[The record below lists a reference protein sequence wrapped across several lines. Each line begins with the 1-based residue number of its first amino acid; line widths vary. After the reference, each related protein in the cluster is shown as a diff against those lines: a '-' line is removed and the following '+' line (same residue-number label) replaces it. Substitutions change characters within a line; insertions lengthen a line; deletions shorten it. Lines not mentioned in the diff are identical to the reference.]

1 MLFLISIFLI
11 KTISSLPII
20 VFPLEREDYKF
31 TDPND
36 YYKYLTRAIVSKIKV
51 GTPEQE
57 IDLTILFREHPFF
70 LKSYSSSGKYNKDK
84 SSSFKNLSEEFEC
97 IRQTLLTDA
106 ILSTEDFN
114 FKDTKGNNNHN
125 KNVTFIL
132 ATQFNSKTSKP
143 LNACLGLTLI
153 DKSQDMHFNIIHELK
168 YEKKINSSAFSINY
182 LNNDKGEIVIGAL
195 PNEYNNNYDYNNY
208 RTTPAETTDRSILW
222 KTPFDSLKLNDQ
234 VISNEII
241 GIFDL
246 NFEGFRMPPKILDN
260 FNELFF
266 NEYYKDNKCT
276 KNQTKE
282 ESLTYIMCDNSI
294 SLSKFP
300 NVHFEHKTL
309 NYTFQFSS
317 KELFIN
323 LNNKLYFAI
332 LFHSF
337 SKDYILGEIF
347 LKKYQMVFD
356 QEKRVI
362 GFYGENLSKSNVIL
376 KIVFLI
382 FMTVVV
388 MVLGY
393 FLYIFLI
400 KKSRKKRAYELE
412 DDYDYLPSKI

>member
-1 MLFLISIFLI
+1 M
-11 KTISSLPII
+11 
-20 VFPLEREDYKF
+20 E
-31 TDPND
+31 
-36 YYKYLTRAIVSKIKV
+36 
-51 GTPEQE
+51 G
-57 IDLTILFREHPFF
+57 
-70 LKSYSSSGKYNKDK
+70 
-84 SSSFKNLSEEFEC
+84 
-97 IRQTLLTDA
+97 
-106 ILSTEDFN
+106 
-114 FKDTKGNNNHN
+114 
-125 KNVTFIL
+125 
-132 ATQFNSKTSKP
+132 
-143 LNACLGLTLI
+143 
-153 DKSQDMHFNIIHELK
+153 
-168 YEKKINSSAFSINY
+168 
-182 LNNDKGEIVIGAL
+182 
-195 PNEYNNNYDYNNY
+195 
-208 RTTPAETTDRSILW
+208 

-309 NYTFQFSS
+309 NYTFQFLS

-332 LFHSF
+332 LFHSY

-362 GFYGENLSKSNVIL
+362 GFYGPSLSKSNMIL

-388 MVLGY
+388 ILLGY

-400 KKSRKKRAYELE
+400 KKARKKRAYELE